1 MKANP
6 ELIEFIH
13 EARRKGFDDSSIKK
27 PLIDNGWT
35 IKDIQ
40 LAFEKANSQR
50 FIKEGGKNKI
60 AIYLSDE
67 IISVVSKRAKKN
79 LLSVPEQIEDIV
91 RRSSIHSKS
100 STTSKEK
107 LDDLLVSIFSRKKTG
122 RKK

>member
-27 PLIDNGWT
+27 PLIDNGWS

-40 LAFEKANSQR
+40 LAFDKANKER
-50 FIKEGGKNKI
+50 FLKEGGKNKI
-60 AIYLSDE
+60 TIYLSDE
-67 IISVVSKRAKKN
+67 ILLSVSKRAKKN
-79 LLSVPEQIEDIV
+79 LFSIPEQVEDIV
-91 RRSSIHSKS
+91 RRSSIHSKN